1 VEAMV
6 VCGYSSRTDSRSHS
20 SFTPPVLQ
28 QVCHIYHRHLGE
40 WTRVILYENNVFYEG
55 AFIPWHDRLVLFGG
69 FAISDGHRTVTRSI
83 MVYKFNPVNDIFG
96 MSGHDD
102 DEAEYYGSG
111 DYAYDDDDDYYHH
124 EGSGDA
130 QEDVHDHVGVSMVR
144 DADHILEKYGPG
156 AVEACGVTI
165 SQTQNEVVFV
175 VTGGQNGDGV
185 TMRKV
190 LETQLVMDSD
200 GKPRSGSINNFLE
213 EMKFERRQH
222 GCYRTNIQG
231 RDSIVVAGGLGSSNN
246 PIKEVEFLDIT
257 FTTPSSKWKVLGLLQ
272 TARFG
277 FPTIGRVLG
286 ALVVVGG
293 KTQHTDGDSLDIDS
307 GDQVARPV
315 EIYDE
320 DLHNFRI
327 ARSADQL
334 SQNNVLDKT
343 LLRLTSVNYYGVL
356 FPKQWCNL

>member
-1 VEAMV
+1 
-6 VCGYSSRTDSRSHS
+6 
-20 SFTPPVLQ
+20 
-28 QVCHIYHRHLGE
+28 
-40 WTRVILYENNVFYEG
+40 
-55 AFIPWHDRLVLFGG
+55 
-69 FAISDGHRTVTRSI
+69 

-102 DEAEYYGSG
+102 HEAEYYGSG
-111 DYAYDDDDDYYHH
+111 DYAYDDDDDYYHQ

-165 SQTQNEVVFV
+165 SQTQNDVVFV
-175 VTGGQNGDGV
+175 VTGGQNGDGI

-190 LETQLVMDSD
+190 LQTQLVVDSD

-222 GCYRTNIQG
+222 GCYRVGKFVLEMNIKPCVFQTIIQG
-231 RDSIVVAGGLGSSNN
+231 KDSIVVAGGLGSGNN

-257 FTTPSSKWKVLGLLQ
+257 FTNPSSKWKVLGLLQ

-286 ALVVVGG
+286 EKSIKKLM
-293 KTQHTDGDSLDIDS
+293 I
-307 GDQVARPV
+307 
-315 EIYDE
+315 
-320 DLHNFRI
+320 
-327 ARSADQL
+327 
-334 SQNNVLDKT
+334 
-343 LLRLTSVNYYGVL
+343 
-356 FPKQWCNL
+356 